1 MVVALAS
8 PITPSLTLSSNPEV
22 EITKAIELWEQ
33 ANELLLAAG
42 RLFAQTK
49 QQTKR
54 KFNQLI
60 QDAYLEKSQV
70 SKLIK
75 AAELADEIPSSA
87 VSKLGLLMLLQLAQ
101 KRNQI
106 AREAIADDDTQL
118 LVAQKIKE
126 LRVPTE
132 PKDERP
138 VRFVGKKG
146 KSKLRIEVPE
156 SPQAIQLEIDW
167 VNSGLPPLEWL
178 SRRVDP
184 PDPNQEQQL
193 IALVPTAITQ
203 GGDLPATPTP
213 TERYKQGWQVG
224 ARCIPNSVGG
234 EHFVNWCEGQPVTIE
249 SIISG
254 QVGQIQ
260 GLRVTRHDGQ
270 TSMSFGNWLEEVCSP
285 TVTSP
290 VQEVESPNYTKISQ
304 ALLKAK
310 KWEKVTELV
319 AQSSTT
325 LSKAIDD
332 WSPEN
337 KEKLKSCLAKYLE
350 SNPQA
355 IFYHELDWIPQDL
368 LQKALSSVCFKVRD
382 VSAGLAAEWIHNC
395 EFVKVENFGKDGDE
409 VWTFNTT
416 EQQVKTW
423 SRENFQVVKFQ

>member
-8 PITPSLTLSSNPEV
+8 PITPSLTLSSNPEAD
-22 EITKAIELWEQ
+22 IARAIELWEQ

-106 AREAIADDDTQL
+106 AREAIKHDDTQL

-178 SRRVDP
+178 SRRVEP
-184 PDPNQEQQL
+184 PDSKQEEQL
-193 IALVPTAITQ
+193 IGIIPKVEIQQIDEQSLAQSELLAYIENQSNEIVINEIAQQASAIDKEANSQQSVSVESILATENFFI
-203 GGDLPATPTP
+203 PATP

-224 ARCIPNSVGG
+224 DTAIPNSIGG
-234 EHFVNWCEGQPVTIE
+234 EYFVNWCEGQPVTIQ
-249 SIISG
+249 SIING

-260 GLRVTRHDGQ
+260 SLKVTRHDGK
-270 TSMSFGNWLEEVCSP
+270 TDMSFGNWLEEALSSK
-285 TVTSP
+285 VTIQQQSSFL
-290 VQEVESPNYTKISQ
+290 QEVETPDVETETDKI
-304 ALLKAK
+304 
-310 KWEKVTELV
+310 
-319 AQSSTT
+319 
-325 LSKAIDD
+325 
-332 WSPEN
+332 
-337 KEKLKSCLAKYLE
+337 
-350 SNPQA
+350 
-355 IFYHELDWIPQDL
+355 
-368 LQKALSSVCFKVRD
+368 FK
-382 VSAGLAAEWIHNC
+382 
-395 EFVKVENFGKDGDE
+395 
-409 VWTFNTT
+409 
-416 EQQVKTW
+416 
-423 SRENFQVVKFQ
+423 